1 MYQKDK
7 PENLPD
13 NLVAMFE
20 ESVRRH
26 GGNRMF
32 GARGGDG
39 NYQWVTYDEVAARVD
54 RLRGGLAKCGIGK
67 DDAVGLI
74 ANNRVEWAVAAFAAY
89 GLGARFIPMYES
101 ELPHIWKYIIA
112 DGSIKLLFV
121 ANQGIYDRIRD
132 FRQDLPALEHIFI
145 IDSEGPLSMAGLE
158 KAGEADPVAS
168 IRPGPQDIAGLIY
181 TSGTTGDPK
190 GVLLTHGNF
199 TSNLLAGIK
208 MYPELGE
215 NDVTLAI
222 LPWAHSYAQTG
233 ELYAMIHMGAR
244 MGLAQSAATIARD
257 IQEVRPTWL
266 VAVPRVFNRIFEGI
280 TSGVNRQGALARA
293 LFDMGVKAAK
303 RRRELAAEGRS
314 EFLTSLKYRVA
325 DKIVFQKIRDKMG
338 GRLKGSMTASAMM
351 NQEIAL
357 FFFDIGIPV
366 YDCYGMT
373 ETSPA
378 IAMNASYAY
387 RWGSVGRA
395 IDKVRIVID
404 RSLTGPDSPDGEI
417 VVYGPNVMKGYHNKP
432 EETRKVM
439 TQDGGIRTGD
449 RGRLDEDGFLYI
461 TGRIKEQY
469 KLENGKFVF
478 PASLEEDICLL
489 NCIQNVMVY
498 GENRPYNVCLVV
510 PELSVLRQQAIDRG
524 LASDDESLI
533 KSPEIRDMVA
543 DTIASSLKG
552 RYGGYE
558 IPKKFAM
565 LSEGF
570 SIENGMLTPTL
581 KLKRRVVLDKYMDEI
596 EDLYKEK

>member
-1 MYQKDK
+1 MYRLDK
-7 PENLPD
+7 PD
-13 NLVAMFE
+13 NLVEMFE
-20 ESVRRH
+20 ESVRKH

-32 GARGGDG
+32 GARGRDG
-39 NYQWVTYDEVAARVD
+39 NYKWVTYREVAARVD
-54 RLRGGLAKCGIGK
+54 RLRGGLAKYGIKK

-74 ANNRVEWAVAAFAAY
+74 ANNRIEWAIAAFAAY

-101 ELPHIWKYIIA
+101 ELPHIWKYIIS
-112 DGSIKLLFV
+112 DGSVKALFAANREIYEKIKNFQ
-121 ANQGIYDRIRD
+121 A
-132 FRQDLPALEHIFI
+132 DLPALEHLFI

-158 KAGEADPVAS
+158 RAGEANPVAS
-168 IRPGPQDIAGLIY
+168 IRPDPRDVAGLIY

-233 ELYAMIHMGAR
+233 ELYAMVHMGAC
-244 MGLAQSAATIARD
+244 MGLAESAATVARD
-257 IQEVRPTWL
+257 IQAVKPTWL
-266 VAVPRVFNRIFEGI
+266 VAVPRVFNRIYEGI
-280 TSGVNRQGALARA
+280 TSRVNKEGGLARV
-293 LFDMGVKAAK
+293 LFDMGVAAAK
-303 RRRELAAEGRS
+303 RRRELAAGGKS
-314 EFLTSLKYRVA
+314 EFMTNLKFRIA

-378 IAMNASYAY
+378 VAMNASFAY

-395 IDKVRIVID
+395 IDKVKIVID
-404 RSLTGPDSPDGEI
+404 KGLAGPDSPDGEI

-432 EETRKVM
+432 GETRKVM
-439 TQDGGIRTGD
+439 TEDGGIRTGD
-449 RGRLDEDGFLYI
+449 RGRLDEEGFLYI

-489 NCIQNVMVY
+489 NCIRNVMVY
-498 GENRPYNVCLVV
+498 GENRAYNVCLIV

-524 LASDDESLI
+524 LPSDDESLI
-533 KSPEIRDMVA
+533 NSPEIRDMVA
-543 DTIASSLKG
+543 ESISSSLKG
-552 RYGGYE
+552 KYGGYE
-558 IPKKFAM
+558 IPKKFAL

-581 KLKRRVVLDKYMDEI
+581 KLKRRVVLNKYMAVIDK
-596 EDLYKEK
+596 LYREK

>member
-1 MYQKDK
+1 MYQLDK
-7 PENLPD
+7 PD
-13 NLVAMFE
+13 NLVEMFE
-20 ESVRRH
+20 QSVRKH
-26 GGNRMF
+26 GDNRMF
-32 GARGGDG
+32 GARDKDG
-39 NYQWVTYDEVAARVD
+39 IYKWVTYREVAARVD
-54 RLRGGLAKCGIGK
+54 RLRGGLAKCGIRK

-74 ANNRVEWAVAAFAAY
+74 ANNRIEWAIAAFASY

-101 ELPHIWKYIIA
+101 ELPHIWKYIIN
-112 DGSIKLLFV
+112 DGSIKVLFV
-121 ANQGIYDRIRD
+121 AGQAIFDKIRTFQKD
-132 FRQDLPALEHIFI
+132 IPNVEQIFI
-145 IDSEGPLSMAGLE
+145 IEAEGPLSMAELE
-158 KAGEADPVAS
+158 RAGEANPVAS
-168 IRPGPQDIAGLIY
+168 IRPDPQDVAGLIY

-233 ELYAMIHMGAR
+233 ELYAMVQLGAS
-244 MGLAQSAATIARD
+244 MGLAENATTIAQD
-257 IQEVRPTWL
+257 ILAVRPTWL
-266 VAVPRVFNRIFEGI
+266 IAVPRVFNRIYEGI
-280 TSGVNRQGALARA
+280 TTKVNKEGGAAKA
-293 LFDMGVKAAK
+293 LFDMGIKAAK
-303 RRRELAAEGRS
+303 RRRELAAQGKS
-314 EFLTSLKYRVA
+314 EFMTNLKFRIA

-378 IAMNASYAY
+378 IAMNASYAF

-395 IDKVRIVID
+395 IEKVKIVID
-404 RSLTGPDSPDGEI
+404 KSMSGPDSPDGEV

-432 EETRKVM
+432 EQTRQVM
-439 TQDGGIRTGD
+439 THDGGIRTGD
-449 RGRLDEDGFLYI
+449 RGRLDEDGYLYI

-489 NCIQNVMVY
+489 SCVQNVMVY
-498 GENRPYNVCLVV
+498 GENRAYNVCLVV

-524 LASDDESLI
+524 LPSDDESLVN
-533 KSPEIRDMVA
+533 SPELRDLVA
-543 DTIASSLKG
+543 ESIASSLNGK
-552 RYGGYE
+552 YGGYE
-558 IPKKFAM
+558 IPKKFVL

-570 SIENGMLTPTL
+570 TIENGMLTPTL
-581 KLKRRVVLDKYMDEI
+581 KLKRRVVLEKYMGVI
-596 EDLYKEK
+596 EDLYKGK

>member
-1 MYQKDK
+1 MYQLDK
-7 PENLPD
+7 PD
-13 NLVAMFE
+13 NLVEMFE
-20 ESVRRH
+20 QSVRRH

-32 GARGGDG
+32 GARGTDG
-39 NYQWVTYDEVAARVD
+39 NYQWVTYSEVAARVD

-112 DGSIKLLFV
+112 DGAIKLLFV
-121 ANQGIYDRIRD
+121 ANREIYGRIRD
-132 FRQDLPALEHIFI
+132 FQQDLPVLEHIFI

-158 KAGEADPVAS
+158 KEGEANPVAS
-168 IRPGPQDIAGLIY
+168 IRPGPQDVAGLIY

-233 ELYAMIHMGAR
+233 ELYAMIHMGAS

-257 IQEVRPTWL
+257 IQDVRPTWL
-266 VAVPRVFNRIFEGI
+266 VAVPRVFNRIYEGI
-280 TSGVNRQGALARA
+280 TSGVKRQGGLARA
-293 LFDMGVKAAK
+293 LFDMGVAAAK
-303 RRRELAAEGRS
+303 RRRELAASGQS
-314 EFLTSLKYRVA
+314 EFLTSLKFRIA

-351 NQEIAL
+351 NLEIAL

-387 RWGSVGRA
+387 RLGSVGRA
-395 IDKVRIVID
+395 IDKVKIVID
-404 RSLTGPDSPDGEI
+404 RDVTEPDSPDGEI

-489 NCIQNVMVY
+489 NFIQNVMVY
-498 GENRPYNVCLVV
+498 GENRAYNVCLVV

-524 LASDDESLI
+524 LPSDDESLI

-543 DTIASSLKG
+543 ESIADSLKG

-558 IPKKFAM
+558 IPKKFAL

-581 KLKRRVVLDKYMDEI
+581 KLKRRVVLDKYMDKI
-596 EDLYKEK
+596 EDLYREK